1 MAASSRVPGV
11 IRTARILGIFQTGV
25 MITAI
30 VGLIIDTVAQRRGT
44 GEEARVGDAFMC
56 HSPTLGHVTVP
67 LPARHQ
73 TVQTVQGRVLEP
85 SLLMMKSALTPRLR

>member
-56 HSPTLGHVTVP
+56 HSPTLGQ
-67 LPARHQ
+67 AR
-73 TVQTVQGRVLEP
+73 VP
-85 SLLMMKSALTPRLR
+85 SLSFQGSASQLSPLSGPAMWRWPR